1 MGHRERKRAAEM
13 LLSRV
18 PRLDPED
25 TALLAE
31 AKAIE
36 ERRRAEEKAR
46 RPTPREPSSPLLV
59 EADVRAAI
67 SPCMCCMTCS

>member
-1 MGHRERKRAAEM
+1 M

-36 ERRRAEEKAR
+36 DRRRAEEKAR
-46 RPTPREPSSPLLV
+46 RPAPREPP
-59 EADVRAAI
+59 ARRG
-67 SPCMCCMTCS
+67 

>member
-1 MGHRERKRAAEM
+1 M

-18 PRLDPED
+18 ARLDPGD

-36 ERRRAEEKAR
+36 DRRRAEEKAR
-46 RPTPREPSSPLLV
+46 RPPPREPYTMRRDLPTALLCWLYW
-59 EADVRAAI
+59 DG
-67 SPCMCCMTCS
+67 